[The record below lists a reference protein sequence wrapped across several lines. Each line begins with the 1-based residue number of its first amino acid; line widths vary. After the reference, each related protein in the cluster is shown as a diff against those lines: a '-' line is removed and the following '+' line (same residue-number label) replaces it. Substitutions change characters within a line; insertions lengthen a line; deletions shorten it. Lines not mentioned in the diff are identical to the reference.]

1 MPHNGDA
8 NMAKKNEDNGAT
20 ALAERPQNE
29 TLPAAASVFGGGSRL
44 EGADNDD
51 LVLPV
56 VKMFQD
62 TSDERKRYGK
72 DFGLGDLV
80 LTIGEHAEKLGTRA
94 FIPLKGWKSWIKWN
108 EPRGTGMEYNHTVRS
123 EVPPDDL
130 EWKGDVP
137 PAATESINYIVLFD
151 GQEMPAVIRFSKTSL
166 KSGKTLNTLE
176 SLRGKR
182 GPGLYELGF
191 AEKSNDQGTF
201 AVAQV
206 RPKGDPA
213 EDLLLQASILFEQV
227 SGSSVVASD
236 EQEHGAEEG
245 SGFDPEAF

>member
-1 MPHNGDA
+1 
-8 NMAKKNEDNGAT
+8 MAKKSEGNGAT
-20 ALAERPQNE
+20 ALAERPEDE
-29 TLPAAASVFGGGSRL
+29 TSLAAASVFGGGSRL

-72 DFGLGDLV
+72 DYSLGDLV
-80 LTIGEHAEKLGTRA
+80 LTIGEHAEKLDNRA
-94 FIPLKGWKSWIKWN
+94 FIPLKGWKSWIKWK

-123 EVPPDDL
+123 EVPPQDI
-130 EWKGDVP
+130 EWHGDEP
-137 PAATESINYIVLFD
+137 PAAVESINYVVLFE

-182 GPGLYELGF
+182 GPGVYELGF
-191 AEKSNDQGTF
+191 IEKSNDQGTF
-201 AVAQV
+201 GVAQV
-206 RPKGDPA
+206 KPKGDPPQ
-213 EDLLLQASILFEQV
+213 ELLLQAATLFEQV
-227 SGSSVVASD
+227 KGSGFIASD
-236 EQEHGAEEG
+236 EREEEASEEG
-245 SGFDPEAF
+245 GFDPEAF